1 MLCFLDVETLPCSDP
16 DLLADISDEINKKT
30 QQAMDEVKAPSNYK
44 DKEKIEGYISAAKLQ
59 LSLEADA
66 KIKEAVHKTGFSG
79 LYGSIACICYAI
91 DDGEVFSVS
100 VDTSVSESSML
111 ANFYGHLTELTSIE
125 SHRGMVMSP
134 LTFVGHNLIA
144 FDLPF
149 IKHRSIINRVCP
161 PASVRKAFDAKPWGG
176 EVADTMLMWSAD
188 KEKRASMDKLC
199 KAFGIP
205 GKGDF
210 DGSMVAET
218 WPTDPVKV
226 ISYCADD
233 VRRTREMYKRLT
245 FDFGQ
250 KSLLK
255 AA

>member
-1 MLCFLDVETLPCSDP
+1 MNIYLDIETLPTTDAETIAEIAANIKPPANYSKP
-16 DLLADISDEINKKT
+16 ETIAKWIDENK
-30 QQAMDEVKAPSNYK
+30 EHSV
-44 DKEKIEGYISAAKLQ
+44 
-59 LSLEADA
+59 
-66 KIKEAVHKTGFSG
+66 KEAVHKTGFSG
-79 LYGSIACICYAI
+79 LYGSIACICYAL

-100 VDTSVSESSML
+100 VDTEPSEASML
-111 ANFYGHLTELTSIE
+111 ANFYDHITTITSIE
-125 SHRGMVMSP
+125 AHHGMVMSP
-134 LTFVGHNLIA
+134 VTFVGHNLIG

-149 IKHRSIINRVCP
+149 IKHRSIING
-161 PASVRKAFDAKPWGG
+161 VRPHVSLLKAFDAKPWSS
-176 EVADTMLMWSAD
+176 EVADTMLMWSSD

-218 WPTDPVKV
+218 WPTDPMKV

-245 FDFGQ
+245 FQFEPMALAF
-250 KSLLK
+250 KK